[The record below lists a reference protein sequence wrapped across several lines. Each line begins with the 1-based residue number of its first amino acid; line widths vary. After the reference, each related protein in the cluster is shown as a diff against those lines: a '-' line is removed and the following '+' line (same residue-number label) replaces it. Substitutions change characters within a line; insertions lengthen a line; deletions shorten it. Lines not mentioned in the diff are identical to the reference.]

1 MRRPTHPLHTVFV
14 HFPIALLGTSLAF
27 DLLGL
32 ARDEASW
39 WAISYWNIA
48 LGLAVSVITMVTGLI
63 DSMRVPQDSPAAA
76 IVTRHMIAMLAA
88 LSCYGAALAFRP
100 VGRPPTAGALV
111 ATLALE
117 GVGLGL
123 LLLGGFLGGELVY
136 RHGVGV
142 AKPGGSP
149 S

>member
-1 MRRPTHPLHTVFV
+1 VRRPAHPIHTAFV

-32 ARDEASW
+32 ARDEALW
-39 WAISYWNIA
+39 WAIAYWNIA
-48 LGLAVSVITMVTGLI
+48 LGLAVSVITAVTGLI
-63 DSMRVPQDSPAAA
+63 DSTRVPQDSPAAA
-76 IVTRHMIAMLAA
+76 IVTRHLLVMLAA
-88 LSCYGAALAFRP
+88 LACYGAALAVRP
-100 VGRPPTAGALV
+100 VAQEPAATALL

-117 GVGLGL
+117 GIGLAL

-142 AKPGGSP
+142 AKPGAGS
-149 S
+149 

>member
-1 MRRPTHPLHTVFV
+1 MRRPVHPIHTVFV

-32 ARDEASW
+32 ARNDALW
-39 WAISYWNIA
+39 WAIAYWNIA
-48 LGLAVSVITMVTGLI
+48 LGLAVSVITVSTGLI
-63 DSMRVPQDSPAAA
+63 DSTRVPQGSPAAA
-76 IVTRHMIAMLAA
+76 IVTRHLIAMLAA
-88 LSCYGAALAFRP
+88 LSCYGAALAIRP
-100 VGRPPTAGALV
+100 VGQAPTAAGLV

-136 RHGVGV
+136 QHGVGV
-142 AKPGGSP
+142 AKLRGGEP
-149 S
+149 